1 MVAAGFQLPILSY
14 PGDRLDA
21 VTITLPG
28 GQPNQRF
35 MRYVRPP
42 IKDDENHLPLFP
54 LRPQT
59 RGLRLGIDVTTVPAP
74 PDGLLAGYLT
84 RDEID
89 VQLLM
94 PTGQDVPTAWTAAL
108 GNPLVRQIG
117 FTSVETAGRFLD
129 SVQFSV
135 VTEAEREW
143 SRGTANF
150 FDVYQ
155 QLDAQTAPADAPP
168 LTLEQRHH
176 AAAYAAAAAWVGIDV
191 IVTTAPTVGR
201 SDVADNDI
209 VASVTP
215 NDAVALIGHYLRM
228 TANPIVDVK
237 RGGLSGGAGSWETT
251 MTTGTSENL
260 YDWGL
265 VSQMRYFEIFQT
277 LAAHEADTATV
288 NALKSIGVRLTR
300 AARALD
306 HMLAALSNPL
316 NGKRKADVVE
326 TVAEAFDRELLYLAA
341 TFDIYGRRYPILIDP
356 TRDPKNFR
364 QSLDG
369 KGYIKDHVEK
379 EYDAGLLAD
388 VQRLHVYATVCK
400 VLRNHI
406 HDGILPVNQHPG
418 RSYGSTM
425 NIALNLDAMPELL
438 PGGADVDARL
448 TQDHY
453 DALGAWEADSTRPF
467 GNPVKVADLATA
479 GVTLLGAGLALI
491 EAFTKL
497 ILRNTPQTAT
507 APSPLLGSLPA
518 RPGWTEPPLHE
529 RAVLYGSLFGYHPV

>member
-1 MVAAGFQLPILSY
+1 MSV
-14 PGDRLDA
+14 PGDRLEA
-21 VTITLPG
+21 VTTILPS

-42 IKDDENHLPLFP
+42 IKDDEDHPPLFP
-54 LRPQT
+54 LRPET
-59 RGLRLGIDVTTVPAP
+59 RQLRLGIDVTTVPAP

-84 RDEID
+84 RDEVD
-89 VQLLM
+89 VQLL
-94 PTGQDVPTAWTAAL
+94 VPTDQEVPAAWAAAL
-108 GNPLVRQIG
+108 GDPLVRQIG
-117 FTSVETAGRFLD
+117 FTSVQSAGRLLD

-135 VTEAEREW
+135 VTEYEREW
-143 SRGTANF
+143 SRGTASF
-150 FDVYQ
+150 FNVYQ
-155 QLDAQTAPADAPP
+155 QLDAQTAPAGAPP

-176 AAAYAAAAAWVGIDV
+176 AAAFAAAAAAVGIDA
-191 IVTTAPTVGR
+191 IVTGAPTAGR

-215 NDAVALIGHYLRM
+215 EDAVALIGHYLRI
-228 TANPIVDVK
+228 TANPVVEVK
-237 RGGLSGGAGSWETT
+237 RGGLAGGAGSWETT

-277 LAAHEADTATV
+277 IAAHEADTATV
-288 NALKSIGVRLTR
+288 TALKSIRVRLTR

-316 NGKRKADVVE
+316 NGRRKADVIE

-341 TFDIYGRRYPILIDP
+341 AFDIYGRRYPLLIDP
-356 TRDPKNFR
+356 TRAPKNFH

-369 KGYIKDHVEK
+369 KGYIKNHVEK
-379 EYDAGLLAD
+379 EYDASLLAD

-418 RSYGSTM
+418 RAYGNTM

-438 PGGADVDARL
+438 PGGTEVDARL
-448 TQDHY
+448 TQAHY
-453 DALGAWEADSTRPF
+453 DALGAWEADPIEPF

-479 GVTLLGAGLALI
+479 GVTLLAAGLALI

-497 ILRNTPQTAT
+497 ILRNRPQAAT

-518 RPGWTEPPLHE
+518 IRGWTEPPLHE
-529 RAVLYGSLFGYHPV
+529 RAVLYGALFGYHSD